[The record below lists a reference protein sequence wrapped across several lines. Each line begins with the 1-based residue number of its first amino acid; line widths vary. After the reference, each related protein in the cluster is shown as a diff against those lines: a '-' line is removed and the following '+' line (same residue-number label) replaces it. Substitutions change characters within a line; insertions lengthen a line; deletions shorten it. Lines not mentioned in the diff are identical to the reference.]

1 MQLLAVHAATGLQAS
16 GTRQEVVHTQAH
28 SVIGLLDGALGGQR
42 NAQGLSEERRLI
54 DPVLPF
60 REGLPN
66 QLQLGRVQL
75 FEGELEV
82 ANTAMQ
88 QLRAARTGA
97 LAGITRL
104 EQRHPQSTTHRFVS
118 KGGTTAA
125 PTNDQQVKAIHHHAS
140 ANNGQ
145 RPGPSGGTNAPVQ
158 TRRAGD

>member
-1 MQLLAVHAATGLQAS
+1 MGPWGQGNAKGL
-16 GTRQEVVHTQAH
+16 GQER
-28 SVIGLLDGALGGQR
+28 GLI
-42 NAQGLSEERRLI
+42 N
-54 DPVLPF
+54 PVLPF

-66 QLQLGRVQL
+66 QLQLGRVEL
-75 FEGELEV
+75 FESELEV

-104 EQRHPQSTTHRFVS
+104 EQRHPQSTTQRFVG

-125 PTNDQQVKAIHHHAS
+125 AANDQQIKAIHHHAS

-145 RPGPSGGTNAPVQ
+145 RPDPSGGTNAPVPK
-158 TRRAGD
+158 RRAGD

>member
-16 GTRQEVVHTQAH
+16 GTRQEVVHAQAH
-28 SVIGLLDGALGGQR
+28 SVIGLLDGPLGGQG
-42 NAQGLSEERRLI
+42 NAKGLGQERSLI
-54 DPVLPF
+54 NPVLPF

-66 QLQLGRVQL
+66 QLQLGRVEL
-75 FEGELEV
+75 FESELEV

-104 EQRHPQSTTHRFVS
+104 EQRHPQSTTHRFVGKS
-118 KGGTTAA
+118 GTTAA
-125 PTNDQQVKAIHHHAS
+125 AANDQQIKAIHHHAS

-145 RPGPSGGTNAPVQ
+145 RPGPSGGTNAPVPK
-158 TRRAGD
+158 RRAGD

>member
-16 GTRQEVVHTQAH
+16 GTRQEVVHAQAH
-28 SVIGLLDGALGGQR
+28 SVIGLLDGPLGGQG
-42 NAQGLSEERRLI
+42 NAKGLGQERSLI
-54 DPVLPF
+54 NPVLPF

-66 QLQLGRVQL
+66 QLQLGRVEL

-97 LAGITRL
+97 LPGITRL
-104 EQRHPQSTTHRFVS
+104 EQRHPQSTTHRFVG

-125 PTNDQQVKAIHHHAS
+125 PTNDQQIKAIHHHAI